1 MNLLASQLCDPAAAE
16 EVEALSLI
24 YEKEFSILEPDNRV
38 YEIRI
43 CPKLDNITNKEP
55 IVLKFQQVAGYPST
69 NPLKYELF
77 APWLC
82 CSAVNELEKE
92 LELVVASSLGSPVV
106 HMLVE
111 TIESFI
117 CAFMSSSSGNLSIH
131 KVETPS
137 LQSTL
142 EKDEQLGTVVSVPS
156 LRSHLDI
163 SPRILPFASNSRA
176 PEIYHGEPLVDRK
189 SIFQVIIVSIRNLKP
204 VRAHCAHVSTRGEV
218 SLFIS
223 TLLMDRKFATAT
235 HNILAWRISSK
246 EADCDD
252 DGETHAGSRLLHLLT
267 LSGIENAAVMV
278 SRWFGGIQLGPDRF
292 KHINNVARLLLIK
305 HKFLSKSGDD
315 NDNSIADHQKKH
327 KHDRK
332 KKK

>member
-189 SIFQVIIVSIRNLKP
+189 SIFQ
-204 VRAHCAHVSTRGEV
+204 AHCAHVSTRGEV